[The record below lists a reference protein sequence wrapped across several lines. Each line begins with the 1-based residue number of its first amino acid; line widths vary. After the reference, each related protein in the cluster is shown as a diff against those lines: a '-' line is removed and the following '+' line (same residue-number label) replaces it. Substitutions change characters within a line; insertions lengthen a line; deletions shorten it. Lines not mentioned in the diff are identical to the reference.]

1 MITVH
6 ITVPR
11 CFGDISRIGLPD
23 KFHLRSASICYVKT
37 RIQKSNKMLTLVDVT
52 GSSDSISVLY
62 CFLDVSLTTYTRP
75 LIENF
80 RKFFLLHCNLVVPI
94 SQFYREAVAI
104 SSFFCTQ
111 R

>member
-1 MITVH
+1 MITDH

-75 LIENF
+75 LIEITMLQKEF
-80 RKFFLLHCNLVVPI
+80 SKIFVVPI
-94 SQFYREAVAI
+94 SQFYGEAVAI